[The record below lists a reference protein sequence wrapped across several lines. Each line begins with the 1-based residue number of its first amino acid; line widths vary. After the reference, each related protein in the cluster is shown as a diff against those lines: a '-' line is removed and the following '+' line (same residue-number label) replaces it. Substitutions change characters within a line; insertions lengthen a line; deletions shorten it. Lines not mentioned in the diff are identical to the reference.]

1 MKDLF
6 FKTIMLKGEA
16 GGTIAS
22 IEKTGSSL
30 NVDTYTIT
38 LNDGETKTFEVTNGS
53 SIASIEK
60 TDTSGLLDTYTV
72 TLTDGSTTQFVVR
85 NGEDGAGYEVPAGS
99 VLFYDPDGDDSAPE
113 GYEASVNPNG
123 AAIAALERGLDN
135 NLVLC
140 GDFSSFGAK
149 PGSNTV
155 YTCGWSFRKDADS
168 PEPDGWVTVQGLM
181 LGAGCSGIIT
191 SPQVAS
197 YNSELATYLGY
208 TEDTTF
214 SISVIF
220 SGYYGIG
227 DLIPLTTAKIE
238 GVSYSNRETN
248 KYNYNDIFEIEVGT
262 IIEGGY
268 FRLRLKNLSSDTGI
282 AVKAIKLERGG
293 IATPFRYI
301 SPQNGLAEAIA
312 QCTEPYSGLTW
323 FHDSGANTL
332 SMSGA
337 LSAVGTWI
345 TDNFISNKWIGCKV
359 TPTDSVGYFGS
370 SSFSVLAN
378 CSSANYGV
386 AQLMCDNPNKSALV
400 IGQLVGGTWTWK
412 AVSTTAIS

>member
-16 GGTIAS
+16 GGTIS
-22 IEKTGSSL
+22 KIEKTGSSL

-38 LNDGETKTFEVTNGS
+38 LNDGETQTFEVTNGS

-99 VLFYDPDGDDSAPE
+99 VLFYDPEGDDSAPE
-113 GYEASVNPNG
+113 GYEASSDPNG
-123 AAIAALERGLDN
+123 AAMAALKRGLDN
-135 NLVLC
+135 NLLLH
-140 GDFSSFGAK
+140 GDLMNISSADYTYGWTFEKAAGTNMPGVWAPVNGLMIMAGVRGTLTAPRLSSFAPFGEWFSTNNRFSVSVLFTFISYPSGDPA
-149 PGSNTV
+149 
-155 YTCGWSFRKDADS
+155 
-168 PEPDGWVTVQGLM
+168 PEP
-181 LGAGCSGIIT
+181 
-191 SPQVAS
+191 
-197 YNSELATYLGY
+197 
-208 TEDTTF
+208 
-214 SISVIF
+214 
-220 SGYYGIG
+220 YYI
-227 DLIPLTTAKIE
+227 AKIE
-238 GVSYSNRETN
+238 NIDPANLEDAVYTLENRVEIKVSQLG
-248 KYNYNDIFEIEVGT
+248 F
-262 IIEGGY
+262 GGY
-268 FRLRLKNLSSDTGI
+268 FKLNINNLSSSSYDI
-282 AVKAIKLERGG
+282 AIRAVKLELGPTATDIKYITPQTGLED
-293 IATPFRYI
+293 A
-301 SPQNGLAEAIA
+301 LA
-312 QCTEPYSGLTW
+312 QYNEPYSGLTW

-359 TPTDSVGYFGS
+359 TPTDSSGYFGS

-400 IGQLVGGTWTWK
+400 IGQLVGGTWSWK

>member
-16 GGTIAS
+16 GGTIAK

-38 LNDGETKTFEVTNGS
+38 LNDGETQTFEVTNGS

-113 GYEASVNPNG
+113 GYEASSDPNG
-123 AAIAALERGLDN
+123 SVIAALERGLDN
-135 NLVLC
+135 NLLFQGLLC
-140 GDFSSFGAK
+140 AYKSEPVGWSTYVMSFG
-149 PGSNTV
+149 GN
-155 YTCGWSFRKDADS
+155 S
-168 PEPDGWVTVQGLM
+168 PVFVENGGYFIP
-181 LGAGCSGIIT
+181 AGCKILLNTPKFQPYTEFIGN
-191 SPQVAS
+191 VFDG
-197 YNSELATYLGY
+197 ATY
-208 TEDTTF
+208 
-214 SISVIF
+214 SISVMYMSEQDGIVKTATQEALAYLQETTEDIVNEDGIVIRLN
-220 SGYYGIG
+220 SGIMNEVALYIENNTEE
-227 DLIPLTTAKIE
+227 DLFIL
-238 GVSYSNRETN
+238 GV
-248 KYNYNDIFEIEVGT
+248 
-262 IIEGGY
+262 
-268 FRLRLKNLSSDTGI
+268 
-282 AVKAIKLERGG
+282 KLERGDN
-293 IATPFRYI
+293 ATPFRLEGQAVG
-301 SPQNGLAEAIA
+301 SGTAIA
-312 QCTEPYSGLTW
+312 KCTEPYSGLTW
-323 FHDSGANTL
+323 FHDSGANTK

-359 TPTDSVGYFGS
+359 VPTDSSGYFGS

-386 AQLMCDNPNKSALV
+386 AQLMSDNPNKSALV
-400 IGQLVGGTWTWK
+400 IGQLVGGAWTWK

>member
-16 GGTIAS
+16 GGTIS
-22 IEKTGSSL
+22 KIEKTGSSL

-38 LNDGETKTFEVTNGS
+38 LNDGETQTFEVTNGS

-113 GYEASVNPNG
+113 GYEASSDPNG
-123 AAIAALERGLDN
+123 AAIAALQRGLDN
-135 NLVLC
+135 NLLLHGDLMNISSDKYTYGWTFDKDGDTNMPGIWAPVMGLMINAGVKGVLRSPRMSC
-140 GDFSSFGAK
+140 FEPFPAFNPAPRFSVSVLFTFIDY
-149 PGSNTV
+149 PVSDPT
-155 YTCGWSFRKDADS
+155 
-168 PEPDGWVTVQGLM
+168 PEP
-181 LGAGCSGIIT
+181 
-191 SPQVAS
+191 
-197 YNSELATYLGY
+197 
-208 TEDTTF
+208 
-214 SISVIF
+214 
-220 SGYYGIG
+220 YYI
-227 DLIPLTTAKIE
+227 AKIE
-238 GVSYSNRETN
+238 
-248 KYNYNDIFEIEVGT
+248 DIDPANLEDAVYTLPGHLEIKVVQIGF
-262 IIEGGY
+262 GGY
-268 FRLRLKNLSSDTGI
+268 FRLHLDNLSASSYDI
-282 AVKAIKLERGG
+282 AIKAVKLEIGPTATDIKYITPQTGLED
-293 IATPFRYI
+293 A
-301 SPQNGLAEAIA
+301 LA
-312 QCTEPYSGLTW
+312 QFNEPYSGLTW
-323 FHDSGANTL
+323 FHDSGANTK

-359 TPTDSVGYFGS
+359 VPTDSSGYFGS

-386 AQLMCDNPNKSALV
+386 AQLMSDNPNKSALV
-400 IGQLVGGTWTWK
+400 IGQLVGGTWSWK

>member
-38 LNDGETKTFEVTNGS
+38 LNDGETQTFEVTNGS

-113 GYEASVNPNG
+113 GYEASSDPNR

-135 NLVLC
+135 NLLLH
-140 GDFSSFGAK
+140 GDLMNISSNK
-149 PGSNTV
+149 
-155 YTCGWSFRKDADS
+155 YTYGWSFEKDEGTNMPGVWAPVNGLMIMAGVRGTLTAPRLTALSPFGDWFS
-168 PEPDGWVTVQGLM
+168 TNNRFSVSVLFTFVGYPSGDPAPEP
-181 LGAGCSGIIT
+181 
-191 SPQVAS
+191 
-197 YNSELATYLGY
+197 
-208 TEDTTF
+208 
-214 SISVIF
+214 
-220 SGYYGIG
+220 YYI
-227 DLIPLTTAKIE
+227 AKIE
-238 GVSYSNRETN
+238 NIDPANLEDAVYTLENRV
-248 KYNYNDIFEIEVGT
+248 EIKVT
-262 IIEGGY
+262 QLAFGGL
-268 FRLRLKNLSSDTGI
+268 FKLHINNLSSSSYDI
-282 AVKAIKLERGG
+282 AIKAVKLELGPTATDIKYITPQTGLED
-293 IATPFRYI
+293 A
-301 SPQNGLAEAIA
+301 LA
-312 QCTEPYSGLTW
+312 QYNEPYSGLTW
-323 FHDSGANTL
+323 FHDSGANTK

-386 AQLMCDNPNKSALV
+386 AQLMSDNPNKSALV
-400 IGQLVGGTWTWK
+400 IGQLVGGTWNWK

>member
-16 GGTIAS
+16 GGTIAK

-38 LNDGETKTFEVTNGS
+38 LNDGETQTFEVTNGS

-113 GYEASVNPNG
+113 GYEASSDPNG
-123 AAIAALERGLDN
+123 AAIAALQNEMDS
-135 NLVLC
+135 NLLLN
-140 GDFSSFGAK
+140 
-149 PGSNTV
+149 SNF
-155 YTCGWSFRKDADS
+155 CALGPNGKLPGWSFGQNEGSTPS
-168 PEPDGWVTVQGLM
+168 PGFSPVVGFM
-181 LGAGCSGIIT
+181 LPRGVGGILSSPKLSDEATKIGTFYNYQNMFFSVSILFESYGNPIGQEIPIT
-191 SPQVAS
+191 
-197 YNSELATYLGY
+197 L
-208 TEDTTF
+208 
-214 SISVIF
+214 
-220 SGYYGIG
+220 
-227 DLIPLTTAKIE
+227 AKIE
-238 GVSYSNRETN
+238 NVNYSNIDERVYTYE
-248 KYNYNDIFEIEVGT
+248 DILEIKVGT
-262 IIEGGY
+262 IIEGGR
-268 FRLRLKNLSSDTGI
+268 FRLGIRNLSNNYDISI
-282 AVKAIKLERGG
+282 LSVKLEVGSTCTPIRF
-293 IATPFRYI
+293 IAP
-301 SPQNGLAEAIA
+301 SNGVNEVVSDIVDTAID
-312 QCTEPYSGLTW
+312 PYSGLTW

-386 AQLMCDNPNKSALV
+386 AQLMSDNPNKSALV
-400 IGQLVGGTWTWK
+400 IGQLVGGTWSWK